1 MLWRALRFPLL
12 CLVLSGRLV
21 DQLLFVAMADEVR
34 LAEQLVGTPFA
45 NAAPAAKAAL
55 IMSQFTLE
63 GVLLGVALP
72 PAVETLLRK
81 AAAHRHREA
90 NVGAQSRVNV

>member
-1 MLWRALRFPLL
+1 M
-12 CLVLSGRLV
+12 LSGRLV

-81 AAAHRHREA
+81 AAAHREA
-90 NVGAQSRVNV
+90 NVGAQSRMNV

>member
-72 PAVETLLRK
+72 PAVETLLPK
-81 AAAHRHREA
+81 AAAHREA

>member
-1 MLWRALRFPLL
+1 MFRSCSTRVHVSKDHRHLYLAMEL
-12 CLVLSGRLV
+12 CEGGE
-21 DQLLFVAMADEVR
+21 LFYQIQSAGSYDESD
-34 LAEQLVGTPFA
+34 
-45 NAAPAAKAAL
+45 AAL

-81 AAAHRHREA
+81 AAAHREA